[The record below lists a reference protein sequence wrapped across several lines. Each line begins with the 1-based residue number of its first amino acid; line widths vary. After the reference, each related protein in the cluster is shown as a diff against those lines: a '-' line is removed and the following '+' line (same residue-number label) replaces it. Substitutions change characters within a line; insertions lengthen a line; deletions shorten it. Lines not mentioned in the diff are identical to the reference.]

1 MLTRTAGRCLVTLAA
16 TGLLLL
22 CMLSL
27 AQAQAA
33 SRSASERQPGQPACK
48 GGPML
53 ASDASAAKGA
63 ALVRLRAEALAS
75 AEVRRLREYLSG
87 RGYVALDAQAKVT
100 TSSRDSVVV
109 LPMAK
114 QGDQRQRGAAIAY
127 VMRADGTRTIEAATL
142 RMAGR
147 EVKAEREYT
156 VSGAQVVQ
164 AQSFIPCMIACVS
177 VNCTKIVRCPTI
189 FGPGPFLACA
199 TAVCAAQ
206 VPGCLRLCR

>member
-16 TGLLLL
+16 AGLLLL
-22 CMLSL
+22 SIFSL

-33 SRSASERQPGQPACK
+33 SRSASERASGQSACK

-63 ALVRLRAEALAS
+63 ALERLRAEALAS
-75 AEVRRLREYLSG
+75 AEVRRLRVYLNG
-87 RGYVALDAQAKVT
+87 RGYVAMDARARGT
-100 TSSRDSVVV
+100 TSSRDSVVI

-114 QGDQRQRGAAIAY
+114 QGDQKQRGAAIAY
-127 VMRADGTRTIEAATL
+127 VRRADGTRTIEAATL

-147 EVKAEREYT
+147 EVQAERGYA
-156 VSGAQVVQ
+156 VNGAQVVR
-164 AQSFIPCMIACVS
+164 AQSFISCMIACVS
-177 VNCTKIVRCPTI
+177 VNCTRIFRCPTI
-189 FGPGPFLACA
+189 FGPSPFLACA